1 MQHYLTYKDEKSDKF
16 WNIDITGNTFTVTY
30 GKMGTPGQTQAKK
43 FKDEAACLKEAQKL
57 LNEKLKKG
65 YLEKKGAKADRNKPS
80 PKGKSEKRLQLDVPL
95 SNAKTIVPGREKNEW
110 WKCLVWILN
119 EKNSST
125 QSREIYELSEDGV
138 LSAPPSD
145 EMLGQ
150 GTEVR
155 FEGLTSLVG
164 VPLDK
169 MPNLDV
175 LKVYPGEGKKVP
187 NKLLSLDGIERASGL
202 VELDVE
208 RNQNIADLG
217 PLSKLPNLEVFEGS
231 NNSIKDL
238 SPLVQCKNLNTLY
251 LSKNKISDV
260 SPLSSLSKINTLWL
274 ADNPV
279 QDILPLVGLKK
290 LKELYVPLKLPKENL
305 EKFKK
310 LRPDVKISF

>member
-175 LKVYPGEGKKVP
+175 LKVYPGEGEKKFLINFYLWMESNEHPVW
-187 NKLLSLDGIERASGL
+187 LSWMWREIKTLRISVL
-202 VELDVE
+202 C
-208 RNQNIADLG
+208 QNFPIWKFL
-217 PLSKLPNLEVFEGS
+217 
-231 NNSIKDL
+231 KDRITR
-238 SPLVQCKNLNTLY
+238 SRIY
-251 LSKNKISDV
+251 LRLFSAKI
-260 SPLSSLSKINTLWL
+260 
-274 ADNPV
+274 
-279 QDILPLVGLKK
+279 
-290 LKELYVPLKLPKENL
+290 
-305 EKFKK
+305 
-310 LRPDVKISF
+310 